1 MHTPQNPLSDDLTQA
16 AKALNH
22 WRNLRP
28 NRQAPLPHALRRQ
41 ILALADRYPI
51 ARLVKALRINHSMF
65 KRWQQQEAET
75 LSSDFI
81 ELATPSETPIHAT
94 PLSFKVRHPAH
105 TWLHI
110 EGTFTA
116 SQLQT
121 VMAALMHH
129 NTAPVMETT
138 R

>member
-1 MHTPQNPLSDDLTQA
+1 MHTPQNPLPDDLTQA
-16 AKALNH
+16 VKELNR

-41 ILALADRYPI
+41 ILALADHYPI
-51 ARLVKALRINHSMF
+51 ARLVKALKINHSMF

-75 LSSDFI
+75 RSSDFI
-81 ELATPSETPIHAT
+81 ELAAPSGTPPHAT
-94 PLSFKVRHPAH
+94 TLSFKVRHPAH

-110 EGTFTA
+110 EGTFTVL
-116 SQLQT
+116 QLQT
-121 VMAALMHH
+121 VMAALMHYD
-129 NTAPVMETT
+129 TARAMEAT